1 MYLNFFGFD
10 ELPFSIV
17 PNARYLYLSQRHQEA
32 IVHLQAGLGDGGGFA
47 MLTGEV
53 GTGKTTVARAI
64 LASLPGK
71 TRAGMILNPTFSDLE
86 LLEAICDEFELNY
99 PKKATL
105 KKLTLVL
112 HEFLLSE
119 HAQGIQVLL
128 MIDEA
133 QHLAPDVLEQLRLLT
148 NLETEN
154 HKLLKVLLIGQPELQ
169 EKLRMP
175 QLRQLAQRITGRYHL
190 LPLSEEQSTDYIRF
204 RLEQAGG
211 NPELFN
217 RKACQWIAQQT
228 HGIPRLINLVCDAAL
243 KQAYQAGEQEL
254 SFDRIKRA
262 CQEVMSFQS
271 SVYQIAPSKPQA
283 HKMSYL
289 SSVLGG
295 IALAVVLA
303 WQLPPQ
309 LDRAVQAYFPAQE
322 IVPPTE
328 HTVFPQPLR
337 SALLNA
343 TSSEDAVET
352 LYAVWGYQASVMERF
367 CQTQADAVLW
377 CEQQTGDWS
386 TLQAFDLPAVLTLVI
401 DDIRTYAVL
410 YRLNA
415 DEAELL
421 VGDQRYRIARQW
433 LEPLWRGQYSLL
445 WQGGFSRTLK
455 QGMQGADVALL
466 ESKLSQVLGEPE
478 RPRDQFDKDLS
489 RKVELFQRWQNMHV
503 DGIAGRQTLRR
514 LELLTQQQAPS
525 LKEEG

>member
-1 MYLNFFGFD
+1 MYLHFFGFD

-86 LLEAICDEFELNY
+86 LLEAICDEFEVRY
-99 PKKATL
+99 PKQATL
-105 KKLTLVL
+105 KKLTQVL
-112 HEFLLSE
+112 HEFLLAE

-148 NLETEN
+148 NLETDQ

-169 EKLRMP
+169 DKLRMP

-190 LPLSEEQSTDYIRF
+190 LPLTEQQCVHYIHF
-204 RLEQAGG
+204 RVEQAGG
-211 NPELFN
+211 DPALFT
-217 RKACQWIAQQT
+217 RKGCLWIAKQT

-243 KQAYQAGEQEL
+243 KQAYQAGEQDL
-254 SFDRIKRA
+254 SLDRIKRA

-271 SVYQIAPSKPQA
+271 SVYQVTSTKSQAPKL
-283 HKMSYL
+283 SYL
-289 SSVLGG
+289 SSALGG
-295 IALAVVLA
+295 VALAVLLA
-303 WQLPPQ
+303 WLLPPQ
-309 LDRAVQAYFPAQE
+309 LERAVQAYFPAPE

-328 HTVFPQPLR
+328 QTVFPQALR
-337 SALLNA
+337 SALLNS
-343 TSSEDAVET
+343 TSSEDAVDT
-352 LYAVWGYQASVMERF
+352 LYAIWGYQASVMERF
-367 CQTQADAVLW
+367 CQTQADTALW
-377 CEQQTGDWS
+377 CEEQSGDWL
-386 TLQAFDLPAVLTLVI
+386 TLQTYDLPAVLTLVL
-401 DDIRTYAVL
+401 DEVPVYAVL
-410 YRLNA
+410 YRLA
-415 DEAELL
+415 GEQVELL
-421 VGDQRYRIARQW
+421 VNGERYRVARQW
-433 LEPLWRGQYSLL
+433 LEPLWNGQFALL

-455 QGMQGADVALL
+455 QGMQGGDVALL
-466 ESKLSQVLGEPE
+466 ESKLAQVLGEPE
-478 RPRDQFDKDLS
+478 RPREQFDKDLS

-525 LKEEG
+525 LQEEG

>member
-1 MYLNFFGFD
+1 MYLHFFGFD

-86 LLEAICDEFELNY
+86 LLEAICDEFEVSY
-99 PKKATL
+99 PKQATL
-105 KKLTLVL
+105 KTLTQVL
-112 HEFLLSE
+112 HEFLLVE

-148 NLETEN
+148 NLETDQ

-169 EKLRMP
+169 DKLRMP

-190 LPLSEEQSTDYIRF
+190 LPLTEQQCVHYIHF
-204 RLEQAGG
+204 RVEQAGG
-211 NPELFN
+211 DPALFA
-217 RKACQWIAQQT
+217 RKGCLWIAKQT
-228 HGIPRLINLVCDAAL
+228 HGIPRLINLVCNAAL
-243 KQAYQAGEQEL
+243 KQAYQAGEQTL
-254 SFDRIKRA
+254 SLARIKLA
-262 CQEVMSFQS
+262 CQAVMSFQS
-271 SVYQIAPSKPQA
+271 SVYQVTSSKPPA
-283 HKMSYL
+283 RKLSYL
-289 SSVLGG
+289 FSALGG
-295 IALAVVLA
+295 IVLSAVLA

-309 LDRAVQAYFPAQE
+309 LDRAMQSYFPLAE
-322 IVPPTE
+322 VVPPTE
-328 HTVFPQPLR
+328 QMVFPPALR

-343 TSSEDAVET
+343 TSSEHAFET

-367 CQTQADAVLW
+367 CQTQAGTALW
-377 CEQQTGDWS
+377 CEEQSGDWS
-386 TLQAFDLPAVLTLVI
+386 TLQTYDLPAVLTLVL
-401 DDIRTYAVL
+401 DEVPVYAVL
-410 YRLNA
+410 YRLTG
-415 DEAELL
+415 EQVELL
-421 VGDQRYRIARQW
+421 VNGERYRVARQW
-433 LEPLWRGQYSLL
+433 LEPLWNGQFALL

-455 QGMQGADVALL
+455 QGMRGGDVALL
-466 ESKLSQVLGEPE
+466 ESKLAQVLGAPE
-478 RPRDQFDKDLS
+478 RPREQFDKDLS

-525 LKEEG
+525 LQEEG